1 MVIQHV
7 VDMTHLWAQTEEY
20 LRCGNTNCGG
30 HDTVVGTN
38 ARVFGCGDTTCGD
51 MTQWEAQTE
60 EYLLSGDT
68 NCGGHD
74 TVVGTNGRVFAVW

>member
-1 MVIQHV
+1 MVIQTV
-7 VDMTHLWAQTEEY
+7 VDMTQWWAQMQEY
-20 LRCGNTNCGG
+20 LG
-30 HDTVVGTN
+30 VVTQP
-38 ARVFGCGDTTCGD
+38 VVD
-51 MTQWEAQTE
+51 MTKWEAQTE